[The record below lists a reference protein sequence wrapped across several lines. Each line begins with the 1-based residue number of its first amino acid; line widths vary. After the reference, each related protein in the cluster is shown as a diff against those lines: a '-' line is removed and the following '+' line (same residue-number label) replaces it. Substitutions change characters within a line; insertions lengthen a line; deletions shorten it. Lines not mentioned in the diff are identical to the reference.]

1 MKGRLFLNV
10 VVLQSSAVFK
20 LSAAEDQLLL
30 IGRNTFFVLNLLFY
44 FGIESDGSTS
54 SNGLVSES
62 SVEDFQALLVRR
74 NTFLI
79 LKYLFEVLI

>member
-30 IGRNTFFVLNLLFY
+30 IGRNTFFVLNLLFDILDRVGG
-44 FGIESDGSTS
+44 FDLKRDRFAGECLD
-54 SNGLVSES
+54 
-62 SVEDFQALLVRR
+62 EDLHRECSLRIFNR
-74 NTFLI
+74 
-79 LKYLFEVLI
+79 